1 MNYPKR
7 RKSKDNPYTLI
18 YDSANN
24 TYAIS
29 FMDSKKRLICIK
41 INYDL
46 YKTFNDFELDDI
58 SQLNKYDRHIE
69 HLNIMESD
77 ELLYKRMLYQSKTTD
92 EIVENK
98 IRNNN
103 LKQAIKSLPEIQ
115 RRRLKKYYFEDKTL
129 DEIAKEEGCTKSAVK
144 FSIDIAIE
152 KISKKFKN

>member
-1 MNYPKR
+1 MNYPKK

-29 FMDSKKRLICIK
+29 FMDSKKRLICIQ

-46 YKTFNDFELDDI
+46 YKVFNEFELDDI

-92 EIVENK
+92 ELVENK
-98 IRNNN
+98 I
-103 LKQAIKSLPEIQ
+103 QP
-115 RRRLKKYYFEDKTL
+115 DKL
-129 DEIAKEEGCTKSAVK
+129 
-144 FSIDIAIE
+144 
-152 KISKKFKN
+152 